1 MVFEL
6 FLILCCVFLA
16 NQMHIRTYFLV
27 WVSLLHICS
36 DIVIVAGFF
45 HQKKTQIIN
54 IDKKV
59 SLVII

>member
-6 FLILCCVFLA
+6 FLLLIY
-16 NQMHIRTYFLV
+16 IRTYFLV

-54 IDKKV
+54 IEV
-59 SLVII
+59 SHLYI